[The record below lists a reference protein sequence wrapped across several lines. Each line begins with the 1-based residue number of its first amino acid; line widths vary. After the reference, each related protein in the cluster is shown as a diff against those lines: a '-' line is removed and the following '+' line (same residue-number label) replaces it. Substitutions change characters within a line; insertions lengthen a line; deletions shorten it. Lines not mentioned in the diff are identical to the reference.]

1 MFKNIHDIK
10 ELSLDSIHKIL
21 KDFHKKFTGLKN
33 VNPRTKDNENLKNKV
48 LKDAGDLYNDSYYI
62 CKNKYN
68 KEISSLDAENK
79 KQLDYKKLRL
89 TDDYQYPPEEETSEK
104 LTKTDF
110 DELNEE
116 IIEEET
122 KINEEL
128 FKKYFVL
135 EKTTDI
141 LKKLYSLND
150 KEKNN
155 KLVDIIKSGLI
166 DLKDDIKIISE
177 NEIKIEKLHKILKI
191 IEEILKFNKQNQSG
205 EGLKILTQNQML
217 SRLPITLGQLKA
229 GNNS

>member
-1 MFKNIHDIK
+1 M
-10 ELSLDSIHKIL
+10 
-21 KDFHKKFTGLKN
+21 
-33 VNPRTKDNENLKNKV
+33 
-48 LKDAGDLYNDSYYI
+48 
-62 CKNKYN
+62 
-68 KEISSLDAENK
+68 DAENK